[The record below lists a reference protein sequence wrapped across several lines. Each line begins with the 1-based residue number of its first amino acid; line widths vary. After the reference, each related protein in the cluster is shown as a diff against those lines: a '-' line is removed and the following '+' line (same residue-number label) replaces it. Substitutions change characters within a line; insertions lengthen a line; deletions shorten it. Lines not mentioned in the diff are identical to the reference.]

1 MMTMATAMM
10 VGVALVTIGGHLV
23 AIALGVADFSGAI
36 GINTNDRLHRVRD
49 RSDPKGQEH
58 GQTGEKDRQ
67 SMHLSAL

>member
-1 MMTMATAMM
+1 MMAMAAAVM
-10 VGVALVTIGGHLV
+10 VRITLVAIGRNLVTI
-23 AIALGVADFSGAI
+23 AIGMADFSGAI

-67 SMHLSAL
+67 SMHRSAL